1 MKLWNLKIHIK
12 EKKKSVHRKKIYTY
26 TSRILVHI
34 HYMVLDRN
42 FNYMYIVI
50 IINLNCF
57 NSLFIYFYTKNIL
70 LLVECIN
77 PTLWD
82 KGSTNKAFYR
92 IMSIMSFTLIIKQI
106 GTWNFEENETL
117 EWMKMQRRFPFLYY
131 K

>member
-1 MKLWNLKIHIK
+1 MYI
-12 EKKKSVHRKKIYTY
+12 EKKNTY

-34 HYMVLDRN
+34 HYMVLDCN

-70 LLVECIN
+70 LLVEYIN

-106 GTWNFEENETL
+106 GT
-117 EWMKMQRRFPFLYY
+117 
-131 K
+131 